1 MLLNQI
7 DSVMKKL
14 LITGLLL
21 VFGLSAAF
29 AQQQDNSRLTQE
41 QRMVQSNAKR
51 KKGKNADVS
60 KKVKWA
66 KKADRKARKLKAP
79 KTRKKSKPR

>member
-1 MLLNQI
+1 
-7 DSVMKKL
+7 MKKL

-29 AQQQDNSRLTQE
+29 AQQQDNSKLTQE
-41 QRMVQSNAKR
+41 QRMVQDNAKR
-51 KKGKNADVS
+51 KKGGKDVDVS
-60 KKVKWA
+60 KKVKRA